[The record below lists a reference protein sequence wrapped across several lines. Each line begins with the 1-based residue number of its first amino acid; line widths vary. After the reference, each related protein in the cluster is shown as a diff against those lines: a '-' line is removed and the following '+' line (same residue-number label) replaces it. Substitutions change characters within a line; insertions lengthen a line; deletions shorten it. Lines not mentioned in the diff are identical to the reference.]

1 MMQNDGIWQWK
12 RITMPTL
19 FEAVRR
25 FGLRCLLLLALL
37 VGISQEILAASL
49 LVDVQA
55 ELDANRLLWTTEAI
69 TEYDYRFQ
77 RGCFCL
83 PDFVTPGI
91 VSVRGGL
98 IESVVGVGDGLP
110 LDPTNYLT
118 LDGLFDEIQS
128 AIDSSADEI
137 SVTYDALTG
146 FPSSV
151 GIDYIL
157 DALDDEI
164 SYTASEF
171 ALVPEP
177 STVTLL
183 SVGLVGLAIRRV
195 KVLTRD
201 GR

>member
-1 MMQNDGIWQWK
+1 M
-12 RITMPTL
+12 
-19 FEAVRR
+19 
-25 FGLRCLLLLALL
+25 LALVPL
-37 VGISQEILAASL
+37 VGEPRVGGAS
-49 LVDVQA
+49 D
-55 ELDANRLLWTTEAI
+55 
-69 TEYDYRFQ
+69 
-77 RGCFCL
+77 
-83 PDFVTPGI
+83 
-91 VSVRGGL
+91 
-98 IESVVGVGDGLP
+98 DG
-110 LDPTNYLT
+110 NF

-157 DALDDEI
+157 EALDDEI